1 MISAKFTSNRFFKK
15 VKSVFITILH
25 WLIGLPGRFWSW
37 IKRYKKPIIISIVSV
52 FTVVA
57 ILFATSYVPYKKY
70 APTFPS
76 GNIFDDDFKA
86 YFLCDWLEKPSDVV
100 NEKIEKN
107 SYTCYTNSP
116 LTDYFLSIVNNF
128 KNGHKIKYVLGRR
141 GDLFN
146 TYNFNVCD
154 DEYLLNQWALYEPYQ
169 VGVGDNAYQSY
180 KLELLY
186 TNTFIKAFH
195 FDLGG
200 IGWVRRANWVRSVRI
215 TAGIE
220 PCQNG
225 LYETRIT
232 FGYESNDRCGRVVMG
247 NPYTNE
253 NRNDT
258 VVIYG

>member
-1 MISAKFTSNRFFKK
+1 MISAKFTLNRFFKK
-15 VKSVFITILH
+15 VKSVFITILQ
-25 WLIGLPGRFWSW
+25 WLIGLPGRVWSW

-100 NEKIEKN
+100 SEKIEKN
-107 SYTCYTNSP
+107 SYTCYTNNP
-116 LTDYFLSIVNNF
+116 LTDYFLLIVNNF
-128 KNGHKIKYVLGRR
+128 KNGHKNKYVLGRHGESFHIYDFR
-141 GDLFN
+141 
-146 TYNFNVCD
+146 VWD
-154 DEYLLNQWALYEPYQ
+154 DEYLVNPRVLYEQYQ
-169 VGVGDNAYQSY
+169 VGVGDNAYQAY

-232 FGYESNDRCGRVVMG
+232 FRYESNDRCGRVVVG
-247 NPYTNE
+247 NPCTSE